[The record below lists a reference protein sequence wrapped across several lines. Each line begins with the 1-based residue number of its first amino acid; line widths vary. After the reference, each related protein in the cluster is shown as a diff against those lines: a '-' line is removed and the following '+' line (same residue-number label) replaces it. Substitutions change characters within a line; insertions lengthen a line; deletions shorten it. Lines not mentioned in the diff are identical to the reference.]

1 LLKILN
7 RFWTDSENSE
17 YCWKFW
23 TDSEHY
29 WQFWT
34 DSEQYLSS

>member
-7 RFWTDSENSE
+7 RFWTDSEH
-17 YCWKFW
+17 CWKFW

-29 WQFWT
+29 
-34 DSEQYLSS
+34 LSS